1 MLSYLVVV
9 LASTLSAPLPPSVV
23 AFWDMQ
29 RTLEESADVYSWV
42 DAVRGYVLKQHN
54 ASNPVRLEQGDGV
67 YGPRCAAFARGQRL
81 VALRDTVPELARISG
96 PSATVSVVAWVKLEA
111 PLTTGSFVGG
121 VWEEDNAARQ
131 YALFLDGTGGCP
143 TNDGI
148 VAHISAEGGP
158 SPGQRYCRSRAC
170 GATALP
176 LRAWHCIANVYNGSD
191 IMAFLNGTLDAAGSG
206 GGGSGGGG
214 GGSSSGASDNPFAYP
229 DAPAFPNGGIFTPP
243 AGSGANLALVRDR
256 LRALRCHVPCF
267 VCASVLT
274 LTRALPSRAGNRELT
289 SSTREEGSDR
299 RSCRTTLSGRS
310 AALPWPTPRSLPLRF
325 GRSASTQSRGCGAVI
340 NPNCTQSPEV
350 PFRWHANGGP

>member
-1 MLSYLVVV
+1 MLSLVVA
-9 LASTLSAPLPPSVV
+9 LAATLSAPLPASVV

-29 RTLEESADVYSWV
+29 RTLEESAGVYSWV
-42 DAVRGYVLKQHN
+42 DAVHGYVLKQHN

-96 PSATVSVVAWVKLEA
+96 ASATVSVVAWVKLEA
-111 PLTTGSFVGG
+111 PLARGAFVGG

-143 TNDGI
+143 AKDGI

-158 SPGQRYCRSRAC
+158 SPGQRFCRSRAC

-191 IMAFLNGTLDAAGSG
+191 IMAFLNGTLDAAGSD

-214 GGSSSGASDNPFAYP
+214 GSGSSSSSGASDNPFAYP

-243 AGSGANLALVRDR
+243 AGSGANLALVRDCCVR
-256 LRALRCHVPCF
+256 
-267 VCASVLT
+267 
-274 LTRALPSRAGNRELT
+274 
-289 SSTREEGSDR
+289 
-299 RSCRTTLSGRS
+299 
-310 AALPWPTPRSLPLRF
+310 AALCLVLSVH
-325 GRSASTQSRGCGAVI
+325 QS
-340 NPNCTQSPEV
+340 
-350 PFRWHANGGP
+350 